1 MCQEFFLRA
10 LPFFV
15 MWEEELNT
23 CETFSKETI
32 CNVIVAYVSRKYIF
46 AQEKY
51 IFHFNLGF
59 DTSLD
64 CKFCGPFISIII
76 LYFLFKICYNY
87 AILYKFEQ
95 NLYLTRTERPARFD

>member
-46 AQEKY
+46 AHLYLVRKTVLL
-51 IFHFNLGF
+51 IMF
-59 DTSLD
+59 DNRMD
-64 CKFCGPFISIII
+64 GCGP
-76 LYFLFKICYNY
+76 K
-87 AILYKFEQ
+87 
-95 NLYLTRTERPARFD
+95 RTKS